1 MKFKTPSA
9 EPAGFQLAP
18 MIDIVFLLLIF
29 FIVTWQFSRSE
40 MDLKVSVPTSTE
52 GADSR
57 RTHNEII
64 VNVRKKG
71 EMVIDGQ
78 VLTEDEVLTK
88 LTIIA
93 RIYENQPVR
102 LRADANTDPSAHP
115 DPGADAH
122 PDTQGDAHDPHPNTH
137 AELTGAVALSRC
149 RTAKHRLTGCDH
161 DDGVRVLS
169 RGLCRWVSDDE

>member
-1 MKFKTPSA
+1 MKFKTPTA

-52 GADSR
+52 GEDR
-57 RTHNEII
+57 RRSINEII
-64 VNVRKKG
+64 VNVRENG

-78 VLTEDEVLTK
+78 VLTADEVLTK

-93 RIYENQPVR
+93 RINENQPVR
-102 LRADANTDPSAHP
+102 LR
-115 DPGADAH
+115 G
-122 PDTQGDAHDPHPNTH
+122 
-137 AELTGAVALSRC
+137 
-149 RTAKHRLTGCDH
+149 
-161 DDGVRVLS
+161 DGVAQWQTMVGVIDIVERAGIWNIS
-169 RGLCRWVSDDE
+169 FATQKPQPD